1 MQLSATQQALDQQL
15 SKIIPLIGFVLF
27 IAVFMGFVKLV
38 LTLSPDARLRLGQ
51 DFWPSFS
58 SAGIGRSHSQ
68 PKRSVAPPLRAAD
81 HVNDGKHH
89 ILLAATGSVATIKIP
104 NILEALSKY
113 NNLSVRVLLSES
125 AANFLQG
132 QAGEQPSL
140 AQIAKIKNVD
150 AIYRDEDEWR
160 KPWVRGDD
168 ILHIE
173 LRRWADLMVI
183 APLSANSLAK
193 IALGLSDNLI
203 NSVVRAWDATGMLD
217 LARPGVQLPYN
228 GKKGIIVAPAMNTA
242 MWHHPLTAEHMRR
255 LSDDCSVSNG
265 GWFEVL
271 RPIEKELACG
281 DTGSG
286 AMHDWRLIVTA
297 IESRL
302 KLSLDGTNS
311 KATNDGTGKQNM

>member
-1 MQLSATQQALDQQL
+1 MNLPLTENVLDAQISRLIPLLGFLSIMIILLGSMRLMANLAPKVSPHTQQNGGLSQTNLAASNHKRGLAL
-15 SKIIPLIGFVLF
+15 PL
-27 IAVFMGFVKLV
+27 K
-38 LTLSPDARLRLGQ
+38 
-51 DFWPSFS
+51 
-58 SAGIGRSHSQ
+58 
-68 PKRSVAPPLRAAD
+68 AAD
-81 HVNDGKHH
+81 HINDGKHH
-89 ILLAATGSVATIKIP
+89 LLLAATGSVATIKIP

-113 NNLSVRVLLSES
+113 NNLSVRVLLSDS

-132 QAGEQPSL
+132 QSAEQPSL
-140 AQIAKIKNVD
+140 ATIAKIKNVD
-150 AIYRDEDEWR
+150 GIYYDEDEWR
-160 KPWVRGDD
+160 KPWVRGDN

-193 IALGLSDNLI
+193 LALGLSENLI
-203 NSVVRAWDATGMLD
+203 SSVVRAWDATGVLD
-217 LARPGVQLPYN
+217 QARPDVPLPYA

-242 MWHHPLTAEHMRR
+242 MWHHPLTAEHMQR
-255 LSDDCSVSNG
+255 LSETWSVDRG

-286 AMHDWRLIVTA
+286 AMHDWELIVAA

-302 KLSLDGTNS
+302 RLSV
-311 KATNDGTGKQNM
+311 TNDSMKGMYDGAQKTNE